1 MAKKKKEVAALFE
14 LNEKEKLV
22 IMKEEDIINLS
33 DSDKLKIEFY
43 VNVLK
48 FQVVFVEP
56 EVKVRKTF
64 KMENAYKYIK
74 KNDKDSVEEFDNLK
88 ADANAAAATYKTLN
102 AEYKKKLEDKVE
114 VDEKQY
120 AADLKAA
127 KKAMIEKQKDA
138 FIAQKNLFKEKYG
151 EEAYEAVKAM
161 K

>member
-74 KNDKDSVEEFDNLK
+74 KNDKDSVEEF
-88 ADANAAAATYKTLN
+88 
-102 AEYKKKLEDKVE
+102 ECRV
-114 VDEKQY
+114 
-120 AADLKAA
+120 
-127 KKAMIEKQKDA
+127 
-138 FIAQKNLFKEKYG
+138 
-151 EEAYEAVKAM
+151 
-161 K
+161 